1 MVYGANFAAEADAF
15 ALSGVTRPSDLA
27 TQLQV
32 LAAYTSEPGWRPEA
46 LTRVKT
52 YGMTLADRLEATD
65 SGVLSR
71 DLSGLLHAGDRRWT
85 FPSRTDISAA
95 SPDELK
101 TTIGPALA
109 SAPVEVV
116 IVGDTTVEKAIDAVA
131 DTFGAL
137 PKRPEPAPLDLP
149 AHGVSFPAPTA
160 QPIVETHNG
169 RADQG
174 VAYVA
179 WPTDDFF
186 SDPQRARVETILGRV
201 LQLRLIDTLRL
212 KEGVTYSPS
221 AGSVTSEVFPHY
233 GYIDAEMEAPP
244 AKLDGFF
251 ADVAQIAADL
261 RTTPVGDDEL
271 QRAKKPAI
279 EQLEKAMA
287 TNEYWLEGLSGAQA
301 DSRILDAMRSAE
313 AQLERVTPAD
323 VQKAAQTYLKDAT
336 AWKLEIKPKTSV
348 AAAAPAPP
356 S

>member
-1 MVYGANFAAEADAF
+1 
-15 ALSGVTRPSDLA
+15 
-27 TQLQV
+27 
-32 LAAYTSEPGWRPEA
+32 
-46 LTRVKT
+46 
-52 YGMTLADRLEATD
+52 
-65 SGVLSR
+65 
-71 DLSGLLHAGDRRWT
+71 
-85 FPSRTDISAA
+85 
-95 SPDELK
+95 
-101 TTIGPALA
+101 
-109 SAPVEVV
+109 
-116 IVGDTTVEKAIDAVA
+116 
-131 DTFGAL
+131 
-137 PKRPEPAPLDLP
+137 
-149 AHGVSFPAPTA
+149 
-160 QPIVETHNG
+160 
-169 RADQG
+169 
-174 VAYVA
+174 VA

-186 SDPQRARVETILGRV
+186 SDPQRARVEAILGRV

-221 AGSVTSEVFPHY
+221 AGSVTSQVFPHY

-251 ADVAQIAADL
+251 TDVAQIAADL

-301 DSRILDAMRSAE
+301 DSRILDSIRSAE

-348 AAAAPAPP
+348 AAASPAPP